1 MTLLAPTLQAF
12 FSDRLM
18 GQRGASSHT
27 IAAYRDSIRLLLRYA
42 ADRTH
47 KQPCQLDIAD
57 LDAPLVATFLEYV
70 ERDRHNSVRTRNNRL
85 AAIHSLF
92 RYTALRHPEHAASI
106 QRVLAIPA
114 KRFERELVTFL
125 TEQEADALLGACDG
139 TTWTGRRDHTLLLL
153 AIQSGLRISELAGLN
168 CGDIVLTAGAHVHCL
183 GKGRKERRTPLV
195 RQTVHVLRMW
205 LTERKGSPVEP
216 LFPTITGQRLSR
228 DAIEHR
234 LAHYVA
240 KAGQSCPSIGH
251 KQVTAHTPQAHR
263 RDATAAGRS
272 RHHRHCLVA
281 RARTGLHHDH
291 LPPRR
296 YATERARHR
305 SRPTASH
312 QTRSL
317 SSWRCPPGL
326 PGGPVIMPTPSAL
339 LDLGSKLRSA

>member
-57 LDAPLVATFLEYV
+57 LDAPLVASFLEYV
-70 ERDRHNSVRTRNNRL
+70 ERDRHNTVRTRNNRL

-92 RYTALRHPEHAASI
+92 RYAALRHPEHAASI
-106 QRVLAIPA
+106 QRVLAIPS

-125 TEQEADALLGACDG
+125 TEQEADALLGACDA
-139 TTWTGRRDHTLLLL
+139 TTWTGRRDHALFLL
-153 AIQSGLRISELAGLN
+153 AIQSGLRISELAGLT

-234 LAHYVA
+234 LAQYVA
-240 KAGQSCPSIGH
+240 KASQSCPSIGH
-251 KQVTAHTPQAHR
+251 KHVTAHTLRH
-263 RDATAAGRS
+263 TAAMRLLLAGVDTTVIALWLGHEQVS
-272 RHHRHCLVA
+272 
-281 RARTGLHHDH
+281 TTTIYLHADMQQK
-291 LPPRR
+291 
-296 YATERARHR
+296 ERAIARV
-305 SRPTASH
+305 RPPATK
-312 QTRSL
+312 
-317 SSWRCPPGL
+317 PGRYR
-326 PGGPVIMPTPSAL
+326 PGDAVLAFLEAL
-339 LDLGSKLRSA
+339 

>member
-1 MTLLAPTLQAF
+1 MSLLAPTLQAF

-70 ERDRHNSVRTRNNRL
+70 ERDRHNTARTRNNRL

-92 RYTALRHPEHAASI
+92 RYAALRHPEQAGSI
-106 QRVLAIPA
+106 QRVLAVPP

-125 TEQEADALLGACDG
+125 TEQEVDALLGACDG
-139 TTWTGRRDHTLLLL
+139 TTWTGRRDHALLVL
-153 AIQSGLRISELAGLN
+153 AIQSGLRISELAGLT
-168 CGDIVLTAGAHVHCL
+168 CGDIVLAAGAHVHCV

-195 RQTVHVLRMW
+195 RQTVQVLRMW
-205 LTERKGSPVEP
+205 LTERKGSAIEP
-216 LFPTITGQRLSR
+216 LFPTVTGQHLSR

-240 KAGQSCPSIGH
+240 KASQSCPSIRH
-251 KQVTAHTPQAHR
+251 KQVTAHTLRH
-263 RDATAAGRS
+263 TAAMRLLLAGVDTTVIALWLGHEQVS
-272 RHHRHCLVA
+272 
-281 RARTGLHHDH
+281 TTTIYLHADMQQK
-291 LPPRR
+291 
-296 YATERARHR
+296 ERAIARIR
-305 SRPTASH
+305 PPATKPGRYRPTDVVLAF
-312 QTRSL
+312 L
-317 SSWRCPPGL
+317 E
-326 PGGPVIMPTPSAL
+326 AL
-339 LDLGSKLRSA
+339 

>member
-92 RYTALRHPEHAASI
+92 RYAALRHPEHAASI
-106 QRVLAIPA
+106 QRVLAIPP

-125 TEQEADALLGACDG
+125 TEHEADALLGACDG
-139 TTWTGRRDHTLLLL
+139 TTWTGRRDHALLLL
-153 AIQSGLRISELAGLN
+153 AIQSGLRISELAGLT
-168 CGDIVLTAGAHVHCL
+168 CGDLVLTAGAHVHCL

-195 RQTVHVLRMW
+195 RQTVQVLRMW
-205 LTERKGSPVEP
+205 LTERKGSPLDP

-234 LAHYVA
+234 LAHYVV
-240 KAGQSCPSIGH
+240 KASQSCPSIGH
-251 KQVTAHTPQAHR
+251 KQVTVHTLRH
-263 RDATAAGRS
+263 TAAMRLLLAGVDTTVIALWLGHEQVS
-272 RHHRHCLVA
+272 
-281 RARTGLHHDH
+281 TTTIYLHADMQQK
-291 LPPRR
+291 
-296 YATERARHR
+296 ERAIARV
-305 SRPTASH
+305 RPPATK
-312 QTRSL
+312 
-317 SSWRCPPGL
+317 PGRYR
-326 PGGPVIMPTPSAL
+326 PGDAVLAFLEAL
-339 LDLGSKLRSA
+339 